1 MRLVP
6 GGRYTLK
13 MSAHPFSFDGRK
25 TTGKV
30 LSNGHG
36 FLALSGLIEEDDR
49 KQRSQVIRFIAL
61 PDGYTHPVLLRFFRG
76 AIDEDLVFQEV
87 ALDGRR

>member
-1 MRLVP
+1 
-6 GGRYTLK
+6 
-13 MSAHPFSFDGRK
+13 MSADPFSLDGRK

-36 FLALSGLIEEDDR
+36 FLAVSGLIEEDDR
-49 KQRSQVIRFIAL
+49 QFQRSQIIRFIAL

-76 AIDEDLVFQEV
+76 DIDAGLVFQEV
-87 ALDGRR
+87 AHDG